1 MLTLSNDTNRAQSS
15 EVDVLTTLRLALIDK
30 IGPATAKKLISY
42 LGGAEAVLKASKKE
56 VCAIDG
62 IGEIHYRQLHEKNMT
77 ALAEETLIDCHKR
90 NIRVVSYLDAEYP
103 DRLRHCM
110 DSPIVLFFQGDTSAL
125 KIPRAVSIVGTRSST
140 RYGEEFTDA
149 LVKKLVARD
158 VLICSGLAFG
168 IDVTAHKA
176 AVKYSGSTIGVVAH
190 GLDMISPAG
199 HKNIAE
205 RMKQKGGVLSEHRPG
220 IKVEKGHFPMRNRI
234 VAGISD
240 ALIVI
245 ESDRRGGSLITAQ
258 MANDYNRDVF
268 ALPGRF
274 DDQYSRGCNALIQR
288 NQAHILNDID
298 EFLTMMSWD
307 DEKASQERQ
316 IPLFVELNGKEK
328 LIYELLGRQPKTMDA
343 ISMEAQLPTSQVSA
357 TLLKLEFQGLVRTL
371 PGKQYVSIMA

>member
-1 MLTLSNDTNRAQSS
+1 M
-15 EVDVLTTLRLALIDK
+15 DVLTTLRLALIDK

-56 VCAIDG
+56 VCAIEG
-62 IGEIHYRQLHEKNMT
+62 IGEIHYRQLHEKDMT
-77 ALAEETLIDCHKR
+77 QLAEETLLDCQKR
-90 NIRVVSYLDAEYP
+90 NIRIVSYLNAEYP
-103 DRLRHCM
+103 DKLKHCM
-110 DSPIVLFFQGDTSAL
+110 DSPIILYYQGDTRAL
-125 KIPRAVSIVGTRSST
+125 KMPRAVSIVGTRSST
-140 RYGEEFTDA
+140 RYGEEFTDS
-149 LVKKLVARD
+149 LVKKLVSRD

-168 IDVTAHKA
+168 IDVAAHKA
-176 AVKYSGSTIGVVAH
+176 AVKYKGSTIGIVAH
-190 GLDMISPAG
+190 GLQMISPAG
-199 HKNIAE
+199 HKNVAE
-205 RMKQKGGVLSEHRPG
+205 RMKERGGVLSEHRPG

-245 ESDRRGGSLITAQ
+245 ESDKRGGSLITAQ

-274 DDQYSRGCNALIQR
+274 DDQYSRGCNALVQR

-307 DEKASQERQ
+307 DEESTNERQ
-316 IPLFVELNGKEK
+316 IPLFIELDGKEK
-328 LIYELLGRQPKTMDA
+328 LIYELLGREPKTMDS
-343 ISMEAQLPTSQVSA
+343 ISLEANMPTSQVSA

-371 PGKQYVSIMA
+371 PGKQYVSLTS